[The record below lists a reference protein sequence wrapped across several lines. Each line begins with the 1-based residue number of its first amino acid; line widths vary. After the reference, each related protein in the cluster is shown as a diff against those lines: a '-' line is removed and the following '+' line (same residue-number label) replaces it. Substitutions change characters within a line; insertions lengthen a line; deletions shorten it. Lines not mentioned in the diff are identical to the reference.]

1 VSLQPMT
8 RRSAL
13 TGVAVVAAGAVAG
26 YVLGRNS
33 DAARAAAPG
42 TAANAYGPATQ
53 TEAVLATVSDVGSA
67 GVVAHGVVLTRDGS
81 GTVHGVS
88 ATCTHQGCT
97 VGAPHDGVVSCP
109 CHGSRFDASTG
120 KVLRGP
126 ATRPLPAVP
135 VHVQGDRVVR
145 G

>member
-1 VSLQPMT
+1 MSLQPMT

-13 TGVAVVAAGAVAG
+13 TGAATLAVGVVAG
-26 YVLGRNS
+26 YLFGRNS

-42 TAANAYGPATQ
+42 TAANAYGPVKSA
-53 TEAVLATVSDVGSA
+53 EVLASVADIGSA
-67 GVVAHGVVLTRDGS
+67 GVVAHGIVLTRDSS
-81 GTVHGVS
+81 GAVHGVS

-97 VGAPHDGVVSCP
+97 VGAPHGGVVNCP
-109 CHGSRFDASTG
+109 CHGSRFDAATG

-135 VHVQGDRVVR
+135 VHVQGTQVVR

>member
-1 VSLQPMT
+1 VPVQPMT

-13 TGVAVVAAGAVAG
+13 TGAAAVAAGAVAG
-26 YVLGRNS
+26 YLLGRNS

-42 TAANAYGPATQ
+42 TAANAYGPAKQAT
-53 TEAVLATVSDVGSA
+53 TVLAKASEVRGA

-88 ATCTHQGCT
+88 AVCTHQGCT
-97 VGAPHDGVVSCP
+97 VSSPHDGVVNCP

-135 VHVQGDRVVR
+135 VSVQGDDVVR

>member
-13 TGVAVVAAGAVAG
+13 TGAVAVAGGAVAG
-26 YVLGRNS
+26 YLLGRNS

-42 TAANAYGPATQ
+42 TAANAYGPGKRT
-53 TEAVLATVSDVGSA
+53 TVLATVSDIGGA
-67 GVVAHGVVLTRDGS
+67 GVVAHGVVLTRDAS
-81 GTVHGVS
+81 GAVHGVS

-97 VGAPHDGVVSCP
+97 VGAPHDGVVDCP
-109 CHGSRFDASTG
+109 CHGSRFEASTG

-135 VHVQGDRVVR
+135 VSIQGNDVVR
-145 G
+145 A